1 MFQEKK
7 GTFFKTQKWYL
18 FIPKRYLFEQKR
30 YFFQKA
36 PYYNQFENVPKKVR
50 FFKMRL
56 ITVPFSKFQKKYTF
70 LFHNGTFLSKKGT
83 FFKKRLIIRKNEGP
97 FFGKK
102 GIILVKKVSFDLEI
116 GFFVAF
122 TLVKTRPHFE
132 KYRGIILK
140 KKVPTQTYQS
150 PDGILHMYTYGY
162 NV

>member
-1 MFQEKK
+1 M
-7 GTFFKTQKWYL
+7 
-18 FIPKRYLFEQKR
+18 
-30 YFFQKA
+30 
-36 PYYNQFENVPKKVR
+36 
-50 FFKMRL
+50 
-56 ITVPFSKFQKKYTF
+56 
-70 LFHNGTFLSKKGT
+70 SKKGT
-83 FFKKRLIIRKNEGP
+83 FFKKRLIIRKKEGP

-150 PDGILHMYTYGY
+150 PDGIILMLKEYLILSSTMVKRKQNLGATFTASTYY
-162 NV
+162 FS